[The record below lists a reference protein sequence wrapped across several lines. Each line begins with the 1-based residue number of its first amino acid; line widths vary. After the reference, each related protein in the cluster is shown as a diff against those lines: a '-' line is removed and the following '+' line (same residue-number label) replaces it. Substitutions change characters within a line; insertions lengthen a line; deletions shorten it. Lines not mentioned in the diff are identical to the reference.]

1 MQIQTHLAWGGSG
14 ESALPI
20 SPWKCN
26 APGSWPRFEQE
37 VSSFQQFPVH
47 PRNSLVFRQQ
57 PHPISPLLLLFMS
70 TFCEI
75 NSYL

>member
-37 VSSFQQFPVH
+37 GPKE
-47 PRNSLVFRQQ
+47 PLSLTEKDTEAQAR
-57 PHPISPLLLLFMS
+57 
-70 TFCEI
+70 
-75 NSYL
+75 